1 MQFTETEMHCYFIP
15 VFGIHQNYGV
25 KIYIIFGN
33 IFGRYL
39 NIRNF
44 NSAEHAVDANYT

>member
-1 MQFTETEMHCYFIP
+1 MQFVKTELHCLFIP

-25 KIYIIFGN
+25 TLYIIFEI

-39 NIRNF
+39 NISNF
-44 NSAEHAVDANYT
+44 NSTEHAVYANYT